1 MNLPDIF
8 NLEQVSLNEFYA
20 NELLQSNEETQ
31 KYGLVM
37 TLEDA
42 KQIIKQRN
50 RTLKG
55 YGRIDLNFDVVKK
68 IIKVFSSSTFIDDK
82 NYVDII
88 TGLQETFYYLKNETE
103 DQIGDDKLINIMKN
117 LFENSCEGSLELLN
131 SRLEEFSRA
140 FRKNLC

>member
-1 MNLPDIF
+1 MNLPNIL
-8 NLEQVSLNEFYA
+8 NLEQSSLSEFYA
-20 NELLQSNEETQ
+20 NELLQTNKEIE
-31 KYGLVM
+31 KYGLKL

-50 RTLKG
+50 RTLKC

-88 TGLQETFYYLKNETE
+88 AGLEETFYYLKNETE

-117 LFENSCEGSLELLN
+117 LFENSCEGSVELLN
-131 SRLEEFSRA
+131 SKLEEFSRT
-140 FRKNLC
+140 FRKNLN

>member
-20 NELLQSNEETQ
+20 NELLEINEETK
-31 KYGLVM
+31 KYGLVL

-50 RTLKG
+50 RALKS

-68 IIKVFSSSTFIDDK
+68 IIKVFSSSTFVDNE

-88 TGLQETFYYLKNETE
+88 AGLEETFYYLKNETE
-103 DQIGDDKLINIMKN
+103 DEVGDDKLINIMKN

-131 SRLEEFSRA
+131 SKLEEFSRT

>member
-20 NELLQSNEETQ
+20 NELLEINKETQ
-31 KYGLVM
+31 RYGLVL

-42 KQIIKQRN
+42 KQIIRQRN

-68 IIKVFSSSTFIDDK
+68 IIRIFSSSTFIDDK

-88 TGLQETFYYLKNETE
+88 AGLEETFYYLKNETE
-103 DQIGDDKLINIMKN
+103 DEIGDHKLINLMKD

-131 SRLEEFSRA
+131 SELEEFSRA
-140 FRKNLC
+140 FRKNLS

>member
-20 NELLQSNEETQ
+20 NELLQTNEETE
-31 KYGLVM
+31 KHGLVL

-68 IIKVFSSSTFIDDK
+68 
-82 NYVDII
+82 
-88 TGLQETFYYLKNETE
+88 
-103 DQIGDDKLINIMKN
+103 
-117 LFENSCEGSLELLN
+117 
-131 SRLEEFSRA
+131 
-140 FRKNLC
+140 

>member
-1 MNLPDIF
+1 MNIPDIF
-8 NLEQVSLNEFYA
+8 TLEQASLNEFYA
-20 NELLQSNEETQ
+20 NELLQTNEETE
-31 KYGLVM
+31 KYGLVL

-42 KQIIKQRN
+42 KQIIKQR
-50 RTLKG
+50 RKTLKG

-68 IIKVFSSSTFIDDK
+68 IIKIFSSSTFINDE

-88 TGLQETFYYLKNETE
+88 IGLQETFYYLKNETE

-131 SRLEEFSRA
+131 SRLEEFSRT

>member
-20 NELLQSNEETQ
+20 NELLEINEETK
-31 KYGLVM
+31 KYGLVL

-68 IIKVFSSSTFIDDK
+68 IIKIFSSSTFVDNE
-82 NYVDII
+82 NYVNII
-88 TGLQETFYYLKNETE
+88 SGLEETFYYLKNETE
-103 DQIGDDKLINIMKN
+103 DEVGDDKLINMMKN

-131 SRLEEFSRA
+131 SKLEEFSRT